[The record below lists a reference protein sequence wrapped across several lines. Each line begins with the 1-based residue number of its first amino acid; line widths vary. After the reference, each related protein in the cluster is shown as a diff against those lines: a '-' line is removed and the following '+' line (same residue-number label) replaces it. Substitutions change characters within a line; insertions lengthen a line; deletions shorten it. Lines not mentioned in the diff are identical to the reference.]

1 MTIPTNVAGNPE
13 PTPSGSPCPYCGGAL
28 RPGAHKCKH
37 CHEYIDSPA
46 EVLLVLSMLMK
57 GDVRP
62 TERGPAPRAQRTLL
76 IVEDHVG
83 TRRTMTRLLRR
94 WGWDVLEAGSLA
106 DCLQLV
112 DRHVDCALVDLVLPD
127 GDGESIVRAL
137 RNIDAETRIVVCT
150 GVVDRERLRR
160 ARALGAS
167 AVLAKPFDSGEL
179 EAACKG

>member
-1 MTIPTNVAGNPE
+1 MTTSADGPGDQE
-13 PTPSGSPCPYCGGAL
+13 PTPAGTPCPYCGGAL

-37 CHEYIDSPA
+37 CHEYIDDPA
-46 EVLLVLSMLMK
+46 EVLYTLSLLMK
-57 GDVRP
+57 AAVEKTEP
-62 TERGPAPRAQRTLL
+62 TKAPVQRTLL
-76 IVEDHVG
+76 IVEDHEG
-83 TRRTMTRLLRR
+83 TRRAMTRLLRR

-106 DCLQLV
+106 DCLRLAN
-112 DRHVDCALVDLVLPD
+112 RRLDCALIDLILPD

-137 RNIDAETRIVVCT
+137 RSVDAETRIVVCT

-167 AVLAKPFDSGEL
+167 AVLEKPFDSREL